1 MPTFVQDLRFG
12 LRLLA
17 RDRSF
22 TATALLTLTICLA
35 ANTAMFAVVR
45 SVLMKPMPFARSDR
59 AVMLY
64 NSYPKAG
71 APRIGNGVPDYF
83 DRLTAIPALTNLS
96 VFRREGMTYGDD
108 SGAERVISIRATP
121 SFYRLV
127 GVSPSDGRIFTDEEG
142 EVGKDRKVLLSDGF
156 HRRKFGGG
164 AVVGR
169 AIRLNGVP
177 HDVVGV
183 LPKTFSFLQPDID
196 IFVPAVFTPAEKSD
210 ARRHSNNWQM
220 VGSLAPGATL
230 EQVQQQIDAL
240 NAANNQRFPEFRQIL
255 ADAGFHTLAVMLE
268 DDVVRDVR
276 GVLYLLWGGVLF
288 VLLIG
293 CVNVANLVM
302 VRASTRTREM
312 ATRHAIGGNLARLGR
327 QLVTESALLAIAG
340 GALGLLFGWW
350 AVQSLPALSLDQLPR
365 GYEVRLDLAT
375 AAATGALA
383 ILVGLFIGIAPVVQ
397 LWRLDL
403 STALREDSRGGTSS
417 RRANFVRRAL
427 ATGQVAMALL
437 LLVGSGLLLASF
449 RAVLGMDF
457 GFQSDGVTTAAV
469 SLPASSYKDA
479 ASRVAFKRRSLEAI
493 RALPGVEAAGAT
505 TALPFGGSQNSSVI
519 LAEGYVMKPGES
531 LIAPFSVVTSEGYFE
546 AMRITLVR
554 GRTFDARDT
563 AEANPVAVI
572 DERLARKFWPDQ
584 DPIGR
589 RLYGP
594 SDPKDFAK
602 ITPHTRFITVVGVV
616 KDVQFRDPRA
626 DFTAVGTYYFPFD
639 QAPQPGLSFAVRT
652 SDATPAIAND
662 IRRVTAAIDPQLP
675 VYRIQPM
682 QEWIDQALVGR
693 RAPMMI
699 AMVFGGVA
707 LFLSA
712 VGIYGVLAYS
722 VAQRRRELGVR
733 MALGSSGASV
743 FRLVLREGLMVIAVG
758 VAGGLTGS
766 FFVGRLMQHQLFNV
780 APMNPVVLTVVTA
793 TLATVAVTAIAI
805 PALRASRINPA
816 SVLGK

>member
-1 MPTFVQDLRFG
+1 MPTFVQDVRFG

-22 TATALLTLTICLA
+22 TATALLTLAICLA

-45 SVLMKPMPFARSDR
+45 SVLMKPLPFAGSDR
-59 AVMLY
+59 IVSLY

-83 DRLTAIPALTNLS
+83 DRLTAVPALTNLS
-96 VFRREGMTYGDD
+96 VFRREGMTYGDE
-108 SGAERVISIRATP
+108 SGAERVASIRATP

-127 GVSPSDGRIFTDEEG
+127 GVSPSHGRIFTDEEG
-142 EVGKDRKVLLSDGF
+142 EVGKHRKVLLSDGF

-169 AIRLNGVP
+169 ALRLNGVP

-183 LPKTFSFLQPDID
+183 LPKAFSFLQPDID

-255 ADAGFHTLAVMLE
+255 ADAGFHTLAVMLK
-268 DDVVRDVR
+268 DDVVRDVK

-312 ATRHAIGGNLARLGR
+312 ATRHAIGGNLGRLGR

-340 GALGLLFGWW
+340 GALGLVFGWW
-350 AVQSLPALSLDQLPR
+350 AVQSMPALSLDQLPR
-365 GYEVRLDLAT
+365 GYEVRLDPLA
-375 AAATGALA
+375 AAATGGLA
-383 ILVGLFIGIAPVVQ
+383 ILVGLCIGIAPVVQ

-427 ATGQVAMALL
+427 ATAQVAMALL

-457 GFQSDGVTTAAV
+457 GFQSDGVTTATV
-469 SLPASSYKDA
+469 SLPSSSYQDA

-531 LIAPFSVVTSEGYFE
+531 MIAPFSVVTTEGYFE
-546 AMRITLVR
+546 AMRIALVR

-602 ITPHTRFITVVGVV
+602 ITPQTRFITVVGVV

-626 DFTAVGTYYFPFD
+626 DFTPVGTYYFPFD
-639 QAPQPGLSFAVRT
+639 QAPQPGLTFVVRT
-652 SDATPAIAND
+652 TGATPAIAND

-758 VAGGLTGS
+758 VAGGLTGA
-766 FFVGRLMQHQLFNV
+766 FFVGRLMQNQLFNV
-780 APMNPVVLTVVTA
+780 APMNPMVLTIVTV
-793 TLATVAVTAIAI
+793 TLATVAVTAVAI